1 MDKTHGIIIFGANGS
16 GKTTLGRELA
26 GLLGFRH
33 MDIEDYYFEKSEIPY
48 TVKRSRKDCLELML
62 FDIEKYGSFV
72 ITAVTGDFGDEI
84 QRLYKLAVGI
94 TAPHEVRMSRIKQR
108 SREKYGDRV
117 CKGGDMYEQEQ
128 QFFDFAAARSLSGI
142 GEWAETL
149 TCPVMYV
156 DGMVDFHINAAA
168 IAERFSALIKDRDE
182 MGSIIR

>member
-62 FDIEKYGSFV
+62 SDIEKYGSFV

-156 DGMVDFHINAAA
+156 DGTVDWHINAAV

-182 MGSIIR
+182 M

>member
-1 MDKTHGIIIFGANGS
+1 
-16 GKTTLGRELA
+16 
-26 GLLGFRH
+26 
-33 MDIEDYYFEKSEIPY
+33 
-48 TVKRSRKDCLELML
+48 
-62 FDIEKYGSFV
+62 
-72 ITAVTGDFGDEI
+72 
-84 QRLYKLAVGI
+84 
-94 TAPHEVRMSRIKQR
+94 MSRIKQR
-108 SREKYGDRV
+108 SREKYGERV

>member
-62 FDIEKYGSFV
+62 SDIEKYGSFV

-84 QRLYKLAVGI
+84 QRLYELAVGI

-108 SREKYGDRV
+108 SRENTGI
-117 CKGGDMYEQEQ
+117 
-128 QFFDFAAARSLSGI
+128 ASARAVICMNRNSSFLILPPHVPCQGSGNGRKLLPVRLCMWTGRRI
-142 GEWAETL
+142 G
-149 TCPVMYV
+149 
-156 DGMVDFHINAAA
+156 I
-168 IAERFSALIKDRDE
+168 
-182 MGSIIR
+182 